1 MQVNDN
7 YQKDER
13 MLSQLYV
20 TSSSGKLIRLD
31 QIANFNLKPGPIQV
45 NHTGQLPSVT
55 FSFNI
60 AEGRSMSEATAAIN
74 KLAETNLPASVTT
87 SFEGSAGEFAKSM
100 SSMIFLLF
108 VAVAVIY
115 MILGILYE
123 SFIHPVTIISG
134 LPSAAVGGLLT
145 LQFFGRDL
153 DLFGMVGVIM
163 LIGIVKKNAIMVVDF
178 AIEAEEKHRLSPAD
192 AAFEGALERFRP
204 ILMTTVAAIAG
215 AMPIALGYGASAQA
229 RQPMGL
235 AIVGG
240 LIISQVVT
248 LYLTPVVYIYMD
260 TFQRWINKRGVKK
273 REMLGIPE
281 G

>member
-1 MQVNDN
+1 
-7 YQKDER
+7 
-13 MLSQLYV
+13 
-20 TSSSGKLIRLD
+20 
-31 QIANFNLKPGPIQV
+31 
-45 NHTGQLPSVT
+45 
-55 FSFNI
+55 
-60 AEGRSMSEATAAIN
+60 
-74 KLAETNLPASVTT
+74 
-87 SFEGSAGEFAKSM
+87 
-100 SSMIFLLF
+100 
-108 VAVAVIY
+108 
-115 MILGILYE
+115 
-123 SFIHPVTIISG
+123 